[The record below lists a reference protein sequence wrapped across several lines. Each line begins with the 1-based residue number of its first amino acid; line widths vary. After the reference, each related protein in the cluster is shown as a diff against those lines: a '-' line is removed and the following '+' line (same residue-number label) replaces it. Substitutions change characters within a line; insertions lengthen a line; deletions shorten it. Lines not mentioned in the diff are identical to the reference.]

1 MKLNSR
7 NLFDSYCRGWL
18 IEEGS
23 KPAKND
29 LAGVRRTRT
38 ALKTLLNSRFEN
50 VLQPEHVLALRAA
63 ASVLDELDGTIASII
78 KPLEVEQ
85 QRRRKARAEEALA
98 SIDVYIAARA
108 GDPWFQNEAAAAAE
122 LALLVEFFDG
132 HEGNEWLRTARGADY
147 VTVERAD
154 RGGLHRPDPK
164 LVKVTAVH
172 DLAIRLSGISKTGRV
187 EKGRGFRGE
196 ETWARAGL
204 DDFQTWKNLRAHA
217 DGAIEKAKAG
227 V

>member
-18 IEEGS
+18 IHEGS

-38 ALKTLLNSRFEN
+38 ALKGLLSSQFED

-78 KPLEVEQ
+78 KPLEAEQ
-85 QRRRKARAEEALA
+85 QRRLKASASSALA
-98 SIDVYIAARA
+98 AVDEYIVARP
-108 GDPWFQNEAAAAAE
+108 GDPWFQSEAAAEAE
-122 LALLVEFFDG
+122 LALLGEFFDG
-132 HEGNEWLRTARGADY
+132 QDGKEWLKTARGADY
-147 VTVERAD
+147 VMLERAD
-154 RGGLHRPDPK
+154 RGELHRPDPK

-172 DLAIRLSGISKTGRV
+172 ELAIRLSGISKTGRV
-187 EKGRGFRGE
+187 EKSRGFRGQ

-217 DGAIEKAKAG
+217 AGAIEKAKAS

>member
-7 NLFDSYCRGWL
+7 NLFERYCRGWL
-18 IEEGS
+18 IQEGS
-23 KPAKND
+23 KPARND

-38 ALKTLLNSRFEN
+38 ALKGLLSSQFED

-63 ASVLDELDGTIASII
+63 ASVLDELDGAIAAII

-85 QRRRKARAEEALA
+85 QRRREARAKEELA
-98 SIDVYIAARA
+98 AIDGYIAARPDA
-108 GDPWFQNEAAAAAE
+108 PWFQSEAAAAAE
-122 LALLVEFFDG
+122 LALLDEFFNG
-132 HEGNEWLRTARGADY
+132 RGGEEWLKTARCADY

-154 RGGLHRPDPK
+154 RGELHRPDPK

-187 EKGRGFRGE
+187 EKERGFRGE
-196 ETWARAGL
+196 ATWARAGL

-217 DGAIEKAKAG
+217 DCAIEKAKAG